1 MAEDGVI
8 LRRSSM
14 ATTGTY
20 GFRLATDQVVKT
32 EILGL
37 REVQRDL
44 NKLGDDTKNEMKDT
58 HKEAAEVVVMGAKR
72 LVPFRTGALAESIR
86 ALATK
91 SSGRVRAGSASV
103 PYAGPIHFGWPARAI
118 TPNPFIY
125 DAIDARRDDIR
136 ELYEERIDEL
146 IRNYG
151 LSAGQPLRQAR
162 AVTSA
167 AGQRRPRQ
175 SRNKTPDVR
184 VPDAL
189 LRDKSGN
196 IYAGIFDGKIVKY

>member
-1 MAEDGVI
+1 MAG
-8 LRRSSM
+8 S
-14 ATTGTY
+14 GTY
-20 GFRLATDQVVKT
+20 GFRLAPDQVVKT

-72 LVPFRTGALAESIR
+72 LVPYRTGALAASIR

-118 TPNPFIY
+118 VPNPFIY
-125 DAIDARRDDIR
+125 DALDDRRDDIR
-136 ELYEERIDEL
+136 ELYDERIDEL
-146 IRNYG
+146 IRKYD

-167 AGQRRPRQ
+167 AGQRTPRR
-175 SRNKTPDVR
+175 SKNKTPDVR
-184 VPDAL
+184 VPDAV

-196 IYAGIFDGKIVKY
+196 IYAGIFDGKTVKY

>member
-1 MAEDGVI
+1 MA
-8 LRRSSM
+8 S
-14 ATTGTY
+14 TGTY
-20 GFRLATDQVVKT
+20 GFRLAPDQVVKT

-72 LVPFRTGALAESIR
+72 LVPYRTGALAASIR

-125 DAIDARRDDIR
+125 DAIDDRRDDIR
-136 ELYEERIDEL
+136 DLYDERIDQL
-146 IRNYG
+146 IRDYG
-151 LSAGQPLRQAR
+151 LSSGQPLRQAR

-167 AGQRRPRQ
+167 AGQRKPRQ
-175 SRNKTPDVR
+175 SKNKRPDVR

>member
-1 MAEDGVI
+1 MA
-8 LRRSSM
+8 S
-14 ATTGTY
+14 TGTY
-20 GFRLATDQVVKT
+20 GYRLAPDQVVKT

-72 LVPFRTGALAESIR
+72 LVPYRTGALAASIR

-125 DAIDARRDDIR
+125 DALDDRRDDIR

-175 SRNKTPDVR
+175 SKNKRPDVR